1 MGAVTAIMKGCWG
14 IGYLHLHCRQ
24 VAMRSKKAGTS
35 RAFALRTFEGVVL
48 AIAGFIWWLLHN
60 GLGLPSS

>member
-1 MGAVTAIMKGCWG
+1 
-14 IGYLHLHCRQ
+14 
-24 VAMRSKKAGTS
+24 MRSKKAGTS